1 MKIDRKPPSEPKNMT
16 VGELAKKAGVTP
28 RTIRYYEEVGLLPQ
42 LERTSNG
49 YRTYTEKYLFGVR
62 QIRRAK
68 RLGFS
73 LKEIKELS
81 GIRLENPENESEMIL
96 RAIEIVT
103 THLNSTYN
111 KMKDIKDH
119 IDLLENEIKRLEE
132 ILKNVPST

>member
-1 MKIDRKPPSEPKNMT
+1 MSLHRKPSSETKAMT

-42 LERTSNG
+42 LKRTANG
-49 YRTYTEKYLFGVR
+49 YRTYTEKYLSGVR
-62 QIRRAK
+62 QIQRAK

-81 GIRLENPENESEMIL
+81 GIRIQQPENESEMIF
-96 RAIEIVT
+96 RAIEIVKAHLSA
-103 THLNSTYN
+103 THK

-119 IDLLENEIKRLEE
+119 IDLLENEIQRLTD
-132 ILKNVPST
+132 ILKNVSGK

>member
-1 MKIDRKPPSEPKNMT
+1 MKTNRNPISDPKNMT

-49 YRTYTEKYLFGVR
+49 YRTYTEKHLFGVR

-73 LKEIKELS
+73 LNEIKELS
-81 GIRLENPENESEMIL
+81 GIRLQNPENEAEMVL
-96 RAIEIVT
+96 RAIEIVKA
-103 THLNSTYN
+103 HLNSTHK
-111 KMKDIKDH
+111 KMKDMKDH
-119 IDLLENEIKRLEE
+119 ISLLENEVKRLED
-132 ILKNVPST
+132 ILKNVSA

>member
-1 MKIDRKPPSEPKNMT
+1 MKIDRKPPPERKNMT

-42 LERTSNG
+42 LKRTSNG

-96 RAIEIVT
+96 RAIEIVKA
-103 THLNSTYN
+103 HLNSTYN